1 MTAGS
6 NSERSFRLFFR
17 FAMALSFSLL
27 IGPASAMPQAGN
39 IPSAAA
45 SSGSYRIAGT
55 VASKMDAHALA
66 RARITI
72 RDVKDSK
79 KFQSMI
85 TSENGKFEFTGLPAG
100 KYSLSGAKRGFI
112 TASYDQHDQYS
123 TAIVTG
129 AGLDTEALLLRL
141 APDAVIAG
149 KVLDEAG
156 DPVRH
161 ATVML
166 YYQDH
171 SSGVDQIRQNRSAQT
186 DDLGEYELT
195 PLQAGTYFLSATA
208 KPWYA
213 VHPPSESSHSSHGPS
228 SSDGQTEAAPTADR
242 ALDVAYP
249 VTYYPDVAE
258 PESAVP
264 IAIQGGEQ
272 VQADLHLNP
281 VPSLRLLFRVPG
293 DTTRGFSVPQ
303 LQQPVFDGYT
313 SLQTDGARS
322 VSPGLVEVTGVPA
335 GRYDVRLYQQGS
347 VVQMNGVDVSKDGE
361 QVDVSQSSS
370 LSSVK
375 FSVQI
380 PAEAA
385 LPPHLS
391 IGLRSGN
398 REIAV
403 SQAVD
408 AKGQAELPQVAVG
421 RYEVAVWGGGKPY
434 SIARMSAEGAEVSGH
449 TLAVAGGS
457 KPSVSLMLISGS
469 TEIRGKVTQAG
480 KAFAGAMVVLV
491 PKNPELDRDLFRRDQ
506 SDLDGTFALRG
517 VVPGSYTLLAIEN
530 GWDLDWSQATVI
542 TAYLKHGRR
551 IEAGSQP
558 GRPMNVA
565 DPIGV
570 QSK

>member
-1 MTAGS
+1 MTTRS
-6 NSERSFRLFFR
+6 NSERSFWLFFGM
-17 FAMALSFSLL
+17 AMALSFSLL
-27 IGPASAMPQAGN
+27 MAPASATPQAEN
-39 IPSAAA
+39 VPSAAT
-45 SSGSYRIAGT
+45 SSGGYRIAGT
-55 VASKMDAHALA
+55 VVSKTDAHALA
-66 RARITI
+66 RARITV
-72 RDVKDSK
+72 RDAKDSK

-100 KYSLSGAKRGFI
+100 KYSLSGAKRGFV

-161 ATVML
+161 ATVTL

-195 PLQAGTYFLSATA
+195 PLQPGTYFLSATA

-213 VHPPSESSHSSHGPS
+213 VHPPSESSRSSRGTS
-228 SSDGQTEAAPTADR
+228 GSDGQTEAAPTVDR
-242 ALDVAYP
+242 SLDVAYP
-249 VTYYPDVAE
+249 VTYYPDVTE
-258 PESAVP
+258 PDSAMP

-272 VQADLHLNP
+272 VQADFHLNP
-281 VPSLRLLFRVPG
+281 VPSLRLLFRVPDDG
-293 DTTRGFSVPQ
+293 NNGFFMLQ
-303 LQQPVFDGYT
+303 LRQPVFDGYT
-313 SLQTDGARS
+313 YLQTDGTRS
-322 VSPGLVEVTGVPA
+322 VSPGLVEATGIPA
-335 GRYDVRLYQQGS
+335 GHYDVRLSGQGQGL
-347 VVQMNGVDVSKDGE
+347 QMAGVDLTKDGE
-361 QVDVSQSSS
+361 VDTSKAAAVG
-370 LSSVK
+370 SVK
-375 FSVQI
+375 VSVQI
-380 PAEAA
+380 PGAA
-385 LPPHLS
+385 ILPPQLNV
-391 IGLRSGN
+391 GLRSGN
-398 REIAV
+398 RLIAV
-403 SQAVD
+403 SQGID
-408 AKGQAELPQVAVG
+408 SKGEGDIPQVAVG
-421 RYEVAVWGGGKPY
+421 RYEVVVWGGGKTY
-434 SIARMSAEGAEVSGH
+434 SIARISAEGAEVSGH
-449 TLAVAGGS
+449 TLTVAAGA
-457 KPSVSLMLISGS
+457 KPSVSITVVSGS
-469 TEIRGKVTQAG
+469 TEIQGMVTQAG

-491 PKNPELDRDLFRRDQ
+491 PRNPELDRDLFRRDQ

-542 TAYLKHGRR
+542 TAYLKHGRK
-551 IEAGSQP
+551 IEVGSQE

-565 DPIGV
+565 DPIEV

>member
-1 MTAGS
+1 MTTRS
-6 NSERSFRLFFR
+6 NSERSFWLFFR
-17 FAMALSFSLL
+17 MAMAFSCCLL
-27 IGPASAMPQAGN
+27 IESASAAPQAEN
-39 IPSAAA
+39 VPSAAA

-55 VASKMDAHALA
+55 VVSKMDAHALA
-66 RARITI
+66 RARITV
-72 RDVKDSK
+72 RDAKDSK
-79 KFQSMI
+79 KFESLI

-100 KYSLSGAKRGFI
+100 KYSLSGAKRGFV

-129 AGLDTEALLLRL
+129 AGLDTEALILRL

-161 ATVML
+161 ATVTL

-171 SSGVDQIRQNRSAQT
+171 RSGVDQIRQSRSTQT

-195 PLQAGTYFLSATA
+195 PLQPGTYFLSATA

-213 VHPPSESSHSSHGPS
+213 VHPPSESSHASRGASG
-228 SSDGQTEAAPTADR
+228 SDGQAEAAPTAER
-242 ALDVAYP
+242 SLDVAYP

-258 PESAVP
+258 PDSAVP

-293 DTTRGFSVPQ
+293 DTTRGFNVPQ

-313 SLQTDGARS
+313 YLQTDGARS
-322 VSPGLVEVTGVPA
+322 VSPGLVEIMGIPA
-335 GRYDVRLYQQGS
+335 GRYNVRLYEQGS
-347 VVQMNGVDVSKDGE
+347 VVQMNGVDISKDGE
-361 QVDVSQSSS
+361 QVDLSKSDL

-391 IGLRSGN
+391 VGLRSGD
-398 REIAV
+398 REIAA

-408 AKGQAELPQVAVG
+408 TKGEAELPQVAVG
-421 RYEVAVWGGGKPY
+421 RYEVAVWGGGKLY

-449 TLAVAGGS
+449 SLTVAAGS
-457 KPSVSLMLISGS
+457 KPSVSLALVSGS
-469 TEIRGKVTQAG
+469 TEIEGKVTQAG

-542 TAYLKHGRR
+542 TAYLKHGRK
-551 IEAGSQP
+551 IEVGSQP

-565 DPIGV
+565 DSIEV